1 MLRSSTPAQVKRLFL
16 PLESVVLLHVLDVQS
31 LELHDGLDMTLERVQ
46 LPKPEAENIAPP
58 CVNVVS
64 LILIE
69 DSSMKSSVERS
80 WLLLPGDLRAPLGL
94 FGDLGQ
100 LPVALFVEEA
110 GGLWGLQTMQ
120 GALGQRPL
128 CFPLALPV
136 ILLREGER
144 ERERE
149 REDIVYLVL
158 EKVVPGPAAQT
169 IANDELENVEREVG
183 DEAVEPNDP
192 SPPPS
197 DALHPRKAP

>member
-1 MLRSSTPAQVKRLFL
+1 MSRQGYSCRIIKREEQLRRVTYRL
-16 PLESVVLLHVLDVQS
+16 PWSPV
-31 LELHDGLDMTLERVQ
+31 

-69 DSSMKSSVERS
+69 YSSMKSSVERS
-80 WLLLPGDLRAPLGL
+80 WLLLPGDLGAPLGL

-136 ILLREGER
+136 ILLR
-144 ERERE
+144 
-149 REDIVYLVL
+149 
-158 EKVVPGPAAQT
+158 GPAAQT

>member
-1 MLRSSTPAQVKRLFL
+1 MSRQGYSCRIIKREEQLRRVTYRLPWSPVF
-16 PLESVVLLHVLDVQS
+16 
-31 LELHDGLDMTLERVQ
+31 
-46 LPKPEAENIAPP
+46 PKPEAENIATP

-69 DSSMKSSVERS
+69 YSSMKSSVERS

-136 ILLREGER
+136 ILLR
-144 ERERE
+144 
-149 REDIVYLVL
+149 DIVYLVL